1 MNDSRKKDLLT
12 EKFFIL
18 EQEQLKL
25 IKEDKYDEAEEVTKE
40 IDNVLKELE
49 ELTKKEYDQTMKE
62 SERFTTDINNR
73 VKQFESYPNLTTEDE
88 AEEYLSDI
96 MRRK

>member
-40 IDNVLKELE
+40 IDNVLEELE